1 MKNIDNLV
9 SNHKKRSRNKNII
22 SGIRKV
28 IDITSSIASTLLL
41 VKDKPKK
48 LDYFSIGATLTNV
61 SLRIYDEI
69 LKLNTTDPQSFFDP
83 KIHYI
88 VPYSLEKT
96 LFQFIQEEETLLVN
110 DKISLNRGALSGVE
124 VYWIKKDTAK
134 ERSFCK
140 IEDRENLIAE
150 IGKLLWITSG
160 TNNITLDKIG
170 ELVPSDENL
179 GFEVIETRA
188 MKELEKRLVSFQKY
202 GENGITRSY
211 LLEGPPGT
219 GKSSAAMH
227 IIKKLGLKSLRAS
240 LASLNEP
247 MPDGSYISVSA
258 NLEMLLNAL
267 QPDIIIIDD
276 IDRGYIG
283 EQTILKLFETARK
296 YCKIIMAT
304 CNNKNSMIGAM
315 LRVGR
320 FDDHIEINRLDPE
333 VVAGMLDEEDF
344 DLAEKMSSWPIAYI
358 QNYKTVKKVMGRE
371 QARLELDD
379 MENRIYEIERKS
391 LTESNFVN
399 PNPQTE
405 PIKSNRK
412 KKKLK
417 NKNFRSNFLEITKV
431 KSQTNNESLQPRKIP
446 THPADSL

>member
-1 MKNIDNLV
+1 MKNIDNLI
-9 SNHKKRSRNKNII
+9 SNHKKRNRNKNIL

-41 VKDKPKK
+41 VKEKPKK
-48 LDYFSIGATLTNV
+48 LDYFSIGATLANV
-61 SLRIYDEI
+61 SLKIYDEI
-69 LKLNTTDPQSFFDP
+69 SKLNTSDPQSFFDP
-83 KIHYI
+83 KNHYI

-96 LFQFIQEEETLLVN
+96 LFQFLQEQEILLVN
-110 DKISLNRGALSGVE
+110 DKISLNRGVLSGIE
-124 VYWIKKDTAK
+124 VFWIQKESTK

-140 IEDRENLIAE
+140 FEDRESLIME
-150 IGKLLWITSG
+150 IGKLLWAASG
-160 TNNITLDKIG
+160 TNNITLDKMG
-170 ELVPSDENL
+170 ELVSSDENL
-179 GFEVIETRA
+179 NFEVIETKA

-240 LASLNEP
+240 LASINEP
-247 MPDGSYISVSA
+247 RADGTYISVSA
-258 NLEMLLNAL
+258 NLEVLLNAL

-276 IDRGYIG
+276 IDRGYVG

-320 FDDHIEINRLDPE
+320 FDDHVEINRLDPE
-333 VVAGMLDEEDF
+333 VVAGMLDEEDY
-344 DLAEKMSSWPIAYI
+344 DLAEKMSNWPIAYI

-371 QARLELDD
+371 QARLEIDD

-391 LTESNFVN
+391 LNESNFAN
-399 PNPQTE
+399 FTSPQSE
-405 PIKSNRK
+405 IKKEIK
-412 KKKLK
+412 KKKK
-417 NKNFRSNFLEITKV
+417 SKNFRSNFLERNKEV
-431 KSQTNNESLQPRKIP
+431 DPPQELEPVGGY
-446 THPADSL
+446 